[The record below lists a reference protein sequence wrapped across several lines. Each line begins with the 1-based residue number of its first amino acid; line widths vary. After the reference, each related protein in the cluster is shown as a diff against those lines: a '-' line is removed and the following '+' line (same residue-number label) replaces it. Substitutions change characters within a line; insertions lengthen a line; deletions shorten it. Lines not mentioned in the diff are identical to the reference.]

1 MLLVDNYFINM
12 NIIPLEKVIMA
23 TKKAEVTKTKKQL
36 QATPKSKMNAKVDTA
51 VDVTAEQRQRM
62 IAEAAYY
69 RAQKRGFDPAGQ
81 QKDWL
86 EAEKSVDNLLKQH

>member
-1 MLLVDNYFINM
+1 
-12 NIIPLEKVIMA
+12 MA
-23 TKKAEVTKTKKQL
+23 TKKAEVIKAKKQL
-36 QATPKSKMNAKVDTA
+36 QTAPKSTMNTKVNVA